1 MSVMDLFCSTC
12 GTAHVDH
19 EYPMKCPGCS
29 AMTWGSPTGVVV
41 VLQRVRVGIGR
52 RGLLMARRAI
62 EPHRGGWAFLGGHV
76 NRGESFEQAACREW
90 LEETG
95 RTITADSLEYVQS
108 YPVAGGAQTMAVFR
122 NPWVLTA
129 GHYERLRLCPEN
141 MEFGLLTEYEQVA
154 DLCFPTHREIA
165 EQCFNDCWF

>member
-12 GTAHVDH
+12 GAAHVDH
-19 EYPMKCPGCS
+19 TYPMTCAECS
-29 AMTWGSPTGVVV
+29 AVTWGSPTGVVV
-41 VLQRVRVGIGR
+41 ILQRVRVGIGR

-62 EPHRGGWAFLGGHV
+62 EPNRGGWAFLGGHV
-76 NRGESFEQAACREW
+76 SRGESLEQAACREW
-90 LEETG
+90 YEETG
-95 RTITADSLEYVQS
+95 RSITEGSLEFVKS

-122 NPWVLTA
+122 NQWVLTA
-129 GHYERLRLCPEN
+129 GHYARLRLCPEN
-141 MEFGLLTEYEQVA
+141 MEFGLLTEYEQIA